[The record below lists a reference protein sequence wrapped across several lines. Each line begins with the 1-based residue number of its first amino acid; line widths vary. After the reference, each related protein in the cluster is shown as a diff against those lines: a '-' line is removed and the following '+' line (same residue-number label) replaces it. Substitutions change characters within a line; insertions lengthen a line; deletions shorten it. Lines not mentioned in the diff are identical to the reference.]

1 MAVAFDANAAADTAG
16 SGTLGTTGVSG
27 TNLTVGSGSNRA
39 LVVALCFSGQA
50 ASVTSVAVVWDSG
63 ASNQACTLITSKD
76 TTGGAGHG
84 QVQLWGLVNP
94 VAGAKT
100 LKVTWNAVNS
110 DVYMCG
116 TSWTGAHQ
124 TGGTTTFPNSASI
137 AGTAAGSGAFAAPAP
152 LVITSAVGNGA
163 MAVTVGDFLG
173 LISAPTQTQ
182 TFLDNSLTIDGGAAR
197 AAGAATVSFNWS
209 TDIAG
214 KWALAGTDIL
224 AAGAAA
230 AKVAY
235 QPWQQ
240 AAPIVA
246 Q

>member
-1 MAVAFDANAAADTAG
+1 MAVAFDANATADKAINVI
-16 SGTLGTTGVSG
+16 GTTG
-27 TNLTVGSGSNRA
+27 TTTANLTVGSGANRV
-39 LVVALCFSGQA
+39 LVVALCFSGQSA
-50 ASVTSVAVVWDSG
+50 ALSSVAVVWDSG
-63 ASNQACTLITSKD
+63 ASNQACALIIAVD

-100 LKVTWNAVNS
+100 LKVTWNAVTS
-110 DVYMCG
+110 DVYING
-116 TSWTGAHQ
+116 TSFTGADQ
-124 TGGTTTFPNSASI
+124 TGGTTTFPHSASI
-137 AGTAAGSGAFAAPAP
+137 VGTAAGSGAFAAPAP
-152 LVITSAVGNGA
+152 LVITSAVGNAA

-173 LISAPTQTQ
+173 LISTPTQTQ

-214 KWALAGTDIL
+214 NWALAGTDIL
-224 AAGAAA
+224 AAGAVVAQPYQP
-230 AKVAY
+230 AY
-235 QPWQQ
+235 QN
-240 AAPIVA
+240 APVMA